1 MYDAKIL
8 MNLFMQD
15 VIDNHEE
22 AAGAAPQALRLCQMV
37 IKLSILVQVDFD
49 FECSILSADML
60 QEKFVAQC
68 AKQLKLSKSPSSA
81 ESSE

>member
-1 MYDAKIL
+1 MYDAKFF

-49 FECSILSADML
+49 CGILSADML
-60 QEKFVAQC
+60 REKFVAQC
-68 AKQLKLSKSPSSA
+68 A
-81 ESSE
+81 E